1 MASLFHPW
9 NRPFESRDLIASL
22 RVRHDGLKERMTT
35 TMKAI
40 ARFAPAT
47 ARILLGLVFFVFG
60 LNGFLQ
66 LLPQPPLPDSAAAFL
81 GALAATGYMFPLIK
95 GVEVIGGAL
104 LLSNRF
110 VPLALAILA
119 PNVVNILLFHAVL
132 APGGLPVAVLILA
145 LEIFTAW
152 SYRDAYA
159 SMLRARS
166 ASKVTSSAGH
176 AAAAVSGSAA

>member
-1 MASLFHPW
+1 MTMNTIPRLAPSAS
-9 NRPFESRDLIASL
+9 
-22 RVRHDGLKERMTT
+22 
-35 TMKAI
+35 
-40 ARFAPAT
+40 
-47 ARILLGLVFFVFG
+47 RILLGLIFFVFG

-66 LLPQPPLPDSAAAFL
+66 FMPQPPMPEKAGVFL

-95 GVEVIGGAL
+95 GVEVVAGAL

-110 VPLALAILA
+110 VPLGLAVIA

-132 APGGLPVAVLILA
+132 APGGLPIALMVLA

-159 SMLRARS
+159 SMLHART
-166 ASKVTSSAGH
+166 APKTSSTAAPVAAH
-176 AAAAVSGSAA
+176 AAS